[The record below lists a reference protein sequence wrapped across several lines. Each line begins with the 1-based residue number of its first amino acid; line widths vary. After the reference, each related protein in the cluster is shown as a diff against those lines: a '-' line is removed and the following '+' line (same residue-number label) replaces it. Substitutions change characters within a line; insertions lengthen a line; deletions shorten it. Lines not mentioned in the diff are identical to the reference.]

1 MPSTGRRGR
10 LPTPQ
15 SSARVRVFAGV
26 RLARPGVLRPSRT
39 EADVG
44 LAFVF
49 SNIYAKFHSGLSHRT
64 ENQEAASRRIAERNG
79 LLRALHPQ
87 TGLWLRSG
95 VDDRLLLSP
104 SLLTCLYE
112 FVHVPGRP
120 NLKDVAV
127 RQRRMLCHEL
137 YRMIH

>member
-15 SSARVRVFAGV
+15 SSARIRVFAGV
-26 RLARPGVLRPSRT
+26 RLARPGVLQPSRT

-44 LAFVF
+44 LPCV
-49 SNIYAKFHSGLSHRT
+49 SLIYMRNSIAVCLTGLKIKTSS
-64 ENQEAASRRIAERNG
+64 SRRIAVGNR
-79 LLRALHPQ
+79 LLRAVHPQ

-104 SLLTCLYE
+104 SLLT
-112 FVHVPGRP
+112 
-120 NLKDVAV
+120 
-127 RQRRMLCHEL
+127 
-137 YRMIH
+137 